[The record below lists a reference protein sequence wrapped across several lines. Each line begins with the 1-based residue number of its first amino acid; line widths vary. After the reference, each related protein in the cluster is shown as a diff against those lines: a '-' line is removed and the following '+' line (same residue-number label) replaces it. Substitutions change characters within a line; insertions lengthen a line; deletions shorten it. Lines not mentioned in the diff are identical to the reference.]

1 MKIVAQE
8 DNTGVAP
15 AGCRWSAIDEDSYD
29 GAPDSRSNQIGFGP
43 TQDAAI
49 ADLQAQRID
58 AIEERTKPPAI
69 SRTDFFR
76 LIEEGGMP
84 WQHFPVDKRRSALEA
99 FREAVARGNY
109 CHLLLFAAACQ
120 TQSVAKFPGMWSAG
134 DTT

>member
-58 AIEERTKPPAI
+58 PIEDPI
-69 SRTDFFR
+69 TDFFR
-76 LIEEGGMP
+76 LIEEGML
-84 WQHFPVDKRRSALEA
+84 WQDFPADKRRSALEA

-109 CHLLLFAAACQ
+109 CHLLLFAAACK
-120 TQSVAKFPGMWSAG
+120 TQSMAKFPGMWSAAG